1 MKKFLLV
8 LVVILLVAGC
18 SKSTGTAQEKKFRKV
33 AIEYYE
39 KELKGKVVG
48 INEYTVTLKNL
59 KDRNYDVSEIV
70 NQKECDETSNV
81 TIDVTGKSYE
91 TSVNLI
97 CK

>member
-18 SKSTGTAQEKKFRKV
+18 SKATGTAQEKKFRKI

-70 NQKECDETSNV
+70 NQKECDETSSV